1 MTPATV
7 AAPEPA
13 DAPAEPPTGAS
24 APAPA
29 PAGDAALPRS
39 GPALLASLQTPTL
52 TKAELAELLFDRLGL
67 NKRESKDMVEAF
79 FDLVHATLVAG
90 EDVKLSG
97 FGNFHVRRKAPR
109 PGRNP
114 RTGEAIPIQARQ
126 VVTFHASHKL
136 RAIVQGDAPPPEEF
150 E

>member
-1 MTPATV
+1 MSETERVPSRIV
-7 AAPEPA
+7 L
-13 DAPAEPPTGAS
+13 PTIE
-24 APAPA
+24 
-29 PAGDAALPRS
+29 
-39 GPALLASLQTPTL
+39 TPTL
-52 TKAELAELLFDRLGL
+52 TKAELAELLFERLGL

-79 FDLVHATLVAG
+79 FEIVHATLVEG

-97 FGNFHVRRKAPR
+97 FGNFNIRRKAPR

-114 RTGEAIPIQARQ
+114 RTGEAIPIKARN

-136 RAIVQGDAPPPEEF
+136 KAIVQGDIPPPEEF

>member
-1 MTPATV
+1 MDRV
-7 AAPEPA
+7 LL
-13 DAPAEPPTGAS
+13 PT
-24 APAPA
+24 
-29 PAGDAALPRS
+29 LE
-39 GPALLASLQTPTL
+39 TPTL
-52 TKAELAELLFDRLGL
+52 TKAELAELLFERLGL

-79 FDLVHATLVAG
+79 FELVHGNLVNG

-97 FGNFHVRRKAPR
+97 FGNFNIRRKAPR

-114 RTGEAIPIQARQ
+114 RTGESIPIKARN

-136 RAIVQGDAPPPEEF
+136 KAVVQGDTPLDEDF

>member
-1 MTPATV
+1 MNTES
-7 AAPEPA
+7 PERPV
-13 DAPAEPPTGAS
+13 
-24 APAPA
+24 
-29 PAGDAALPRS
+29 LP
-39 GPALLASLQTPTL
+39 SLETPTL
-52 TKAELAELLFDRLGL
+52 TKAELAELLFERLGL

-79 FDLVHATLVAG
+79 FDIVHATLVRG

-97 FGNFHVRRKAPR
+97 FGNFNIRRKAPR

-114 RTGEAIPIQARQ
+114 RTGESIPIKARN

-136 RAIVQGDAPPPEEF
+136 KAIVQGEVPPEGDF

>member
-1 MTPATV
+1 MPGR
-7 AAPEPA
+7 ENH
-13 DAPAEPPTGAS
+13 DMAEDTTGGSAGAGGGGVKSAILPT
-24 APAPA
+24 
-29 PAGDAALPRS
+29 LE
-39 GPALLASLQTPTL
+39 TPTL

-79 FDLVHATLVAG
+79 FDIVHGTLVAG
-90 EDVKLSG
+90 QDVKLSG
-97 FGNFHVRRKAPR
+97 FGNFNIRRKAPR

-114 RTGEAIPIQARQ
+114 RTGESIPIKARN

-136 RAIVQGDAPPPEEF
+136 KAIVQGDTPLEGEF

>member
-1 MTPATV
+1 V
-7 AAPEPA
+7 I
-13 DAPAEPPTGAS
+13 
-24 APAPA
+24 
-29 PAGDAALPRS
+29 LP
-39 GPALLASLQTPTL
+39 SLETPTL

-79 FDLVHATLVAG
+79 FELIHGTLVDGA
-90 EDVKLSG
+90 DVKLSG
-97 FGNFHVRRKAPR
+97 FGNFQIRRKAPR

-114 RTGEAIPIQARQ
+114 RTGEAIPIKARN

-136 RAIVQGDAPPPEEF
+136 KGLVQGEVQVDGDF